1 VRELWV
7 REAAPPESP
16 VGRRGGRVPDPNTN
30 SFVRVWGAPS
40 RTAEGKRRGGHTW
53 WMLVAGKGLGEDVT
67 NGAAARPVVA
77 ARDQGRKSK
86 EGESERRKGLRNR
99 GGDEPEALEP

>member
-1 VRELWV
+1 MD
-7 REAAPPESP
+7 S
-16 VGRRGGRVPDPNTN
+16 DPNTN

-53 WMLVAGKGLGEDVT
+53 RMLVAGKGLGEDET

-77 ARDQGRKSK
+77 ASEGR
-86 EGESERRKGLRNR
+86 GRRTEETVR
-99 GGDEPEALEP
+99 E